1 MNYSILLDK
10 MDTFFPNAFNCCC
23 SDDLQVSTPFTPHYT
38 TKYPDIDRG
47 MNYSILL
54 DKMDTFFPNA
64 FNCCCSDDLQVST
77 PFTPHYT
84 TKYPDI
90 DRGMNYS
97 ILLDKM
103 DKCLQLL
110 LFRGC
115 ASFNS
120 IHTSLY
126 Y

>member
-1 MNYSILLDK
+1 MPSIAAV
-10 MDTFFPNAFNCCC
+10 PNV
-23 SDDLQVSTPFTPHYT
+23 QVSTPFTPHYT

-54 DKMDTFFPNA
+54 DNMDKFFPNA
-64 FNCCCSDDLQVST
+64 FNCCCSEDVQVST

-97 ILLDKM
+97 ILLDNM
-103 DKCLQLL
+103 DK
-110 LFRGC
+110 FFPN
-115 ASFNS
+115 AFNCCCS
-120 IHTSLY
+120 EDVQVSTPFTLILIEE
-126 Y
+126 